1 MEYPY
6 EKNPKEEEN
15 KKQGN
20 LQKKINKQIEGL
32 RIDKEKK
39 IIETKTN
46 EKEKRS
52 KEGPIK
58 EKESKEKID
67 TKSEEEKNKIEEEKY
82 IEEEEKKNASQIYK
96 KNDLKKSKSKKNPK
110 SKSSSENNEYRSI
123 LNCISPGSN
132 KKRNYSYLQRYSPP
146 ISSNKK
152 TVRRLK
158 SWSSKSDIKKTKS
171 VKMNSKTLYINLS
184 ISEKEKNSDSGLEKD
199 MDMLSKGKFIFI

>member
-1 MEYPY
+1 MEYSH

-15 KKQGN
+15 KKQG
-20 LQKKINKQIEGL
+20 EGL

-46 EKEKRS
+46 EKEKRA

-67 TKSEEEKNKIEEEKY
+67 TKSEEEKY
-82 IEEEEKKNASQIYK
+82 IEEEEEKENVSQIYK

-132 KKRNYSYLQRYSPP
+132 KKRNYSYLQRYSPS
-146 ISSNKK
+146 ISSNEK
-152 TVRRLK
+152 TIRRLK

-184 ISEKEKNSDSGLEKD
+184 ISEKEKNSDSGFEKD